1 MEAVMATQDFPL
13 SQSTHRIGVVRLAA
27 TGGVGAAVIFV
38 LCWLGTFIPF
48 ASPTHAYIGLFTLA
62 DMQSGAALLEGS
74 FWSLLFGGLS
84 GALIAAIYNLFAGL
98 ERR

>member
-1 MEAVMATQDFPL
+1 
-13 SQSTHRIGVVRLAA
+13 
-27 TGGVGAAVIFV
+27 
-38 LCWLGTFIPF
+38 
-48 ASPTHAYIGLFTLA
+48 
-62 DMQSGAALLEGS
+62 MQSGAALLEGS